1 MLKVATTIKQ
11 AKCRYGTLSFYE
23 ADRFIGYGLNQY
35 GEYSEAEAQLYR
47 QVIAPGSTVIEVGA
61 NIGALTLALADIV
74 GVEGRVIA
82 FEPQPENFSLLYKN
96 IVANSFEGIVSVYD
110 VAVGS
115 EPKYSAAIP
124 ALAEIFNNN
133 YGGVELGS
141 GARYASVTTLDLMIY
156 NGNPSF
162 IKIDVEGMEADVLR
176 GATETIKKYRPV
188 LYVEN
193 DRADKSEELL
203 RLIAS
208 LDYKMFEHRPPIFN
222 NDQNWRGVP
231 IAPEDLKLISLNLLC
246 VPIERRRDY
255 ESVTADLVPV
265 YPVQSKSKGW
275 VCIVRTGGIGDNLIA
290 ASVLRP
296 LHNQGYKVEVITQ
309 EPQSVL
315 FENNPFIDKLS
326 VRKLGDLPSDF
337 KQWTEYFQLRAKEYD
352 RLINLSHSVEG
363 LLAMFEGSMAW
374 NWPAAYRRQMCGK
387 SYLETAHDIVGVP
400 HEFGPLFFPT
410 DDEREQ
416 AQETIRKVSQRGA
429 LKVVAWCLAGSR
441 LDKIYPFAPMAIAR
455 LIKEEGVAV
464 VMFGAQDRIDFQMA
478 ETIQNY
484 VKVANSTDANL
495 HLALSPSGSNTWPMR
510 RAITT
515 AMHCDAVITPDTGM
529 GWGVAMEQVPKI
541 MLHSHASQV
550 NITKHWRN
558 TISMIPEA
566 ACWPCHMLHNK
577 KETCEAEQRACGM
590 KVVEGAPGAACIS
603 SITVEAV
610 LDATRKALKGI

>member
-1 MLKVATTIKQ
+1 MLKVPTTIKQ
-11 AKCRYGTLSFYE
+11 AKCRYGTMLFYE
-23 ADRFIGYGLNQY
+23 NDRYIGYGLEKY

-47 QVIAPGSTVIEVGA
+47 RVIAPGSTVVEVGA

-74 GVEGRVIA
+74 GVEGRVVA

-96 IVANSFEGIVSVYD
+96 IVANAFEGIVTAYD

-115 EPKYSAAIP
+115 EQNANEVIP
-124 ALAEIFNNN
+124 SLSEIANNN

-141 GARYASVTTLDLMIY
+141 GRQLVSVTTLDQMIY
-156 NGNPSF
+156 TGKPSF
-162 IKIDVEGMEADVLR
+162 IKIDVEGMEAEVLC
-176 GATETIKKYRPV
+176 GAVELIKTHRPV

-208 LDYKMFEHRPPIFN
+208 FGYKMFEHRPPIFN

-231 IAPEDLKLISLNLLC
+231 IALEDARLVSLNLLC
-246 VPIERRRDY
+246 VPTEQRRDY
-255 ESVTADLVPV
+255 ENVTADLVPV
-265 YPVQSKSKGW
+265 YPVKSKSKGW

-309 EPQSVL
+309 EPQSCL
-315 FENNPFIDKLS
+315 FENNPFVDKLS

-374 NWPAAYRRQMCGK
+374 HWPAAYRRQMCGR
-387 SYLETAHDIVGVP
+387 SYLVTAHDIVGVP

-410 DDEREQ
+410 DDEHDQ
-416 AQETIRKVSQRGA
+416 AQETLRKVSQHGA

-464 VMFGAQDRIDFQMA
+464 IMFGAQDRIDFQMA
-478 ETIQNY
+478 DTIHNY

-495 HLALSPSGSNTWPMR
+495 HLALSPSGSDTWPMR

-515 AMHCDAVITPDTGM
+515 AMHCDLVITPDTGM

-550 NITKHWRN
+550 NITKHWCN
-558 TISMIPEA
+558 TISMIPTA

-590 KVVEGAPGAACIS
+590 KVVEGAQGAACIS
-603 SITVEAV
+603 SITVEDV